1 MSSAAARPFD
11 AAAHARRVTL
21 QLLGLAGLF
30 WLARLALLGWVT
42 TDPTIGLHVDEA
54 QYWHWSRDLQWGYYS
69 KPPMVALLI
78 ALSTALGGDGLIG
91 VKWLVMA
98 THPLAAAVTGGLA
111 YAMTLA
117 AFAQARGSEFL
128 GDGSGDATQAEAAL
142 AWRVA
147 LAAALIVV
155 TSPMMSLLGMAA
167 TTDGPLM
174 LTWALAAGLGW
185 RLVHSGRR
193 GDAVALGI
201 VLGLGVLSKYT
212 FLALAPTL
220 AIWVLWP
227 TAPGLATRRERWF
240 TMGLAAGIALAICL
254 PHILWNASHGWPTV
268 RHTLDITVQQAE
280 HAPQAAAA
288 GWRGFAEFVGGQVLM
303 FGPMCLVLLRWGRAT
318 PVGASGSA
326 AAAWSAGWGRQRA
339 MALSLSLPLLAV
351 GLAQAAASK
360 AQINWTAPA
369 VVGIALALSLW
380 WGQRAAA
387 AQRDGG
393 SAGEPLR
400 PEPAVL
406 SRAALAVL
414 VLQFVGASLAVV
426 ASVGRID
433 SVKADLW
440 SRMRGWDVAFRP
452 LQSKVRAHLATYPG
466 AQVIAL
472 DRTVLVQAAYAW
484 RDLRTV
490 NWLAWREPG
499 ARWAQHHYELVTR
512 WAEAGSPAARAP
524 VLILA
529 PGRQA
534 DALPQ
539 HLRDRLGPLQALATV
554 ERPQIRGEHT
564 PYTLWQAQRL
574 DSDSAVQP
582 TPEAMAA
589 EPAASEPTR

>member
-1 MSSAAARPFD
+1 MSSAVPSLPFD

-21 QLLGLAGLF
+21 QLLGLAALF
-30 WLARLALLGWVT
+30 WLARLALLGWVC

-69 KPPMVALLI
+69 KPPVVAALI

-98 THPLAAAVTGGLA
+98 THPLAAAVTGRLA
-111 YAMTLA
+111 YAMALTA
-117 AFAQARGSEFL
+117 CVQARGSEVL
-128 GDGSGDATQAEAAL
+128 GDATEAEAAL
-142 AWRVA
+142 ARRVA

-174 LTWALAAGLGW
+174 LTWALAAALGW

-193 GDAVALGI
+193 SDAAWLGL

-220 AIWVLWP
+220 ALWACWP
-227 TAPGLATRRERWF
+227 AAPGLATRRERGF
-240 TMGLAAGIALAICL
+240 TLGLAAGVALALCL

-288 GWRGFAEFVGGQVLM
+288 GWRGFAEFVGGQILM
-303 FGPMCLVLLRWGRAT
+303 FGPMCVVLLRWGRAV
-318 PVGASGSA
+318 PAGASPTA
-326 AAAWSAGWGRQRA
+326 AALSASAWGRQRA
-339 MALSLSLPLLAV
+339 MALSLALPLLAV

-369 VVGIALALSLW
+369 VVGLALALALW
-380 WGQRAAA
+380 WGQRS
-387 AQRDGG
+387 GWV
-393 SAGEPLR
+393 R
-400 PEPAVL
+400 PVL
-406 SRAALAVL
+406 SRAAQVVLA
-414 VLQFVGASLAVV
+414 LQFVLASVAVV

-433 SVKADLW
+433 TVKADLW

-452 LQSKVRAHLATYPG
+452 LQPQIQAHLAAYPG

-484 RDLRTV
+484 RDLHQV
-490 NWLAWREPG
+490 NWLAWREPT

-512 WAEAGSPAARAP
+512 WAEPGSAAARAP

-529 PGRQA
+529 AGA
-534 DALPQ
+534 DAEGLPQ
-539 HLRDRLGPLQALATV
+539 PLRDRLGPLEPVARV

-564 PYTLWQAQRL
+564 TFTLWRAQRL
-574 DSDSAVQP
+574 DSSTAAQP
-582 TPEAMAA
+582 AALAAAA
-589 EPAASEPTR
+589 EPAASASAAASESAR

>member
-1 MSSAAARPFD
+1 MSPAAPSLPFD
-11 AAAHARRVTL
+11 AAAHARRVAL

-30 WLARLALLGWVT
+30 WLARLVLLGWVC

-98 THPLAAAVTGGLA
+98 THPLAAAVTGWLA
-111 YAMTLA
+111 YAMTRA
-117 AFAQARGSEFL
+117 AFAQARGSEAL
-128 GDGSGDATQAEAAL
+128 TDATQAEATL

-280 HAPQAAAA
+280 YAPQAAAA
-288 GWRGFAEFVGGQVLM
+288 GWRGFAEFVGGQILM

-380 WGQRAAA
+380 WGQRAAS
-387 AQRDGG
+387 AQRADATG
-393 SAGEPLR
+393 GEPMR
-400 PEPAVL
+400 PVL

-414 VLQFVGASLAVV
+414 ALQFVGASLAVV

-452 LQSKVRAHLATYPG
+452 LQPQVQAHLAAHPG

-484 RDLRTV
+484 RDLHQV

-512 WAEAGSPAARAP
+512 WAEPGSAAARAP

-529 PGRQA
+529 AGTEA
-534 DALPQ
+534 DGLPQ
-539 HLRDRLGPLQALATV
+539 HLRDRLGPLQALARV

-564 PYTLWQAQRL
+564 TYTLWRAQRL
-574 DSDSAVQP
+574 DSAEAAQPASAAAA
-582 TPEAMAA
+582 TEAGVSG
-589 EPAASEPTR
+589 PIR

>member
-1 MSSAAARPFD
+1 MSPATALPFD

-30 WLARLALLGWVT
+30 WLARLALLGWVG

-78 ALSTALGGDGLIG
+78 GLSTALGGDGLFG
-91 VKWLVMA
+91 VKWLIMA
-98 THPLAAAVTGGLA
+98 THPLAAAVTGWLA

-117 AFAQARGSEFL
+117 AFAQARGSEAL
-128 GDGSGDATQAEAAL
+128 GELGGEATEAEATL
-142 AWRVA
+142 ARRVA
-147 LAAALIVV
+147 LAAALLVV

-174 LTWALAAGLGW
+174 LTWALAAAAGW

-193 GDAVALGI
+193 SDAVALGI

-220 AIWVLWP
+220 ALWALWP
-227 TAPGLATRRERWF
+227 AAAGLATRRERWF
-240 TMGLAAGIALAICL
+240 TMGLAAGVALAICL
-254 PHILWNASHGWPTV
+254 PHLLWNASHGWPTV

-280 HAPQAAAA
+280 HAPKAAA

-303 FGPMCLVLLRWGRAT
+303 FGPMCLLLLRWGRAV
-318 PVGASGSA
+318 PAASTGSA
-326 AAAWSAGWGRQRA
+326 AAAWSAAWGRQRA

-369 VVGIALALSLW
+369 VVGIALAMALW

-387 AQRDGG
+387 VQRADAPVGD
-393 SAGEPLR
+393 R
-400 PEPAVL
+400 QQAVL

-414 VLQFVGASLAVV
+414 ALQFVGASLVV
-426 ASVGRID
+426 GVSVGRID
-433 SVKADLW
+433 TVKADLW

-452 LQSKVRAHLATYPG
+452 LQPQIQAHQAAFPG

-484 RDLRTV
+484 RDLPQV
-490 NWLAWREPG
+490 NWLAWREPNS
-499 ARWAQHHYELVTR
+499 RWAQHHYELVTR
-512 WAEAGSPAARAP
+512 WAEPGSAAARAP

-529 PGRQA
+529 PGVGA
-534 DALPQ
+534 EDLPQ
-539 HLRDRLGPLQALATV
+539 PLRDRLGPLQALARV

-564 PYTLWQAQRL
+564 TYTLWRAQRL
-574 DSDSAVQP
+574 DSPPVGQPASA
-582 TPEAMAA
+582 A
-589 EPAASEPTR
+589 PAAASGDSEPTR